1 MNKSKLIALIA
12 LPTIFIIL
20 MMGLFTENVSPYVSV
35 SELINEDV
43 NNKNVQVFGQVIID
57 SIYFDQNSGIITF
70 DITDGNQSV
79 QVNHRG
85 MINNLQNSTEV
96 VAIGSY
102 RNNVFEADKVL
113 VKCPSKYE
121 ALVSEEG

>member
-1 MNKSKLIALIA
+1 
-12 LPTIFIIL
+12 
-20 MMGLFTENVSPYVSV
+20 MMSLFNENISPYVSV

-85 MINNLQNSTEV
+85 MINNLQNSTQV